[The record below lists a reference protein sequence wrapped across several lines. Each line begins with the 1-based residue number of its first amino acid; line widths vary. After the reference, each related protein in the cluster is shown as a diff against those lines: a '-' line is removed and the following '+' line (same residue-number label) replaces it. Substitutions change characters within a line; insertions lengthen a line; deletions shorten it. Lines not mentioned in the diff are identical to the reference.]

1 MFPNRLCTPNR
12 GHSRIPK
19 AAALPEPGGSPGQ
32 RRYRRDGGGRLH
44 LEHFLSSSPLFPSL
58 CAQNFCSVWVRAGR
72 SGRGSPAAGAPLREP
87 LVPSQPAGLGKGP
100 GSAPLL
106 VPISPAPSSAPRGAW
121 NPAASRPH
129 GSASLSPRASLCPAG
144 VTLPA
149 LGAPYPHAPPPA
161 HLRVTAVTLRDR
173 SPNCSA
179 GAGARRNGTGGP
191 VGTHRWWPWG
201 HSGPCHS
208 VTDWRKPGLGRH

>member
-1 MFPNRLCTPNR
+1 MSPEQPHFPKPVPCPVTGSGFAFPDKIRVSQTDPATPRRERRMFPNRLRTPNR

-149 LGAPYPHAPPPA
+149 LGAPYPHAPPPPQPIC
-161 HLRVTAVTLRDR
+161 V
-173 SPNCSA
+173 
-179 GAGARRNGTGGP
+179 
-191 VGTHRWWPWG
+191 
-201 HSGPCHS
+201 
-208 VTDWRKPGLGRH
+208 